1 MDYTDK
7 IKKIEESIS
16 KSQEI
21 INKEQ
26 NKIKKWK
33 SEIESCRNLEI
44 QGIINELNIP
54 HEELKT
60 FLKGYKK

>member
-1 MDYTDK
+1 MDYSEK
-7 IKKIEESIS
+7 IKKIEENIV

-33 SEIESCRNLEI
+33 TEIESCNNLEI

-54 HEELKT
+54 HDQLKD
-60 FLKGYKK
+60 FLKGLKK

>member
-1 MDYTDK
+1 MDYSDK
-7 IKKIEESIS
+7 IKKIEENIL

-33 SEIESCRNLEI
+33 SEIETCKNLEI
-44 QGIINELNIP
+44 QGLINELNIP
-54 HEELKT
+54 YNELKD
-60 FLKGYKK
+60 FLKSYKK

>member
-1 MDYTDK
+1 MEYSEK
-7 IKKIEESIS
+7 IKKIEENIL

-33 SEIESCRNLEI
+33 SEIETCKTLEI
-44 QGIINELNIP
+44 QGLMNEYSVP
-54 HEELKT
+54 FDELKT